1 MRQARD
7 NQASTSTS
15 TRTRDKD
22 KGSQQLCGTSVRW
35 DGAERSA
42 GVRSTAGSKRG
53 QQLPLGGSGC
63 KADLGAGSREGPESG
78 WLGRASA

>member
-1 MRQARD
+1 
-7 NQASTSTS
+7 
-15 TRTRDKD
+15 
-22 KGSQQLCGTSVRW
+22 VRW

-63 KADLGAGSREGPESG
+63 KADLGAGSGKDPERAIG
-78 WLGRASA
+78 RGAEALGETEARAEERRNELV